1 MTTPAG
7 PGPSLA
13 ALPPLA
19 TEDHVCAECDIA
31 FADVPVERA
40 LVVVAGIPAAAAAA
54 VAEVPDAARGLR
66 PAPGVWSVA
75 AYACH
80 LRDVYATYTI
90 RLFRTRTER
99 RPQLE
104 PMLADLRAVRFGYDR
119 CDVAA
124 VLAQLA
130 AHVEGF
136 GQEAADVGA
145 KEWDRVAVRRPD
157 ERRTARWLVRQAM
170 HEGVHHVRDIGRVG
184 QQVRGGV

>member
-1 MTTPAG
+1 MTMPAG
-7 PGPSLA
+7 PDPVLA

-19 TEDHVCAECDIA
+19 GEDHVCAECDIA

-136 GQEAADVGA
+136 GQRRQT
-145 KEWDRVAVRRPD
+145 WVRRSGTGSRCGARTSGG
-157 ERRTARWLVRQAM
+157 RRAGWC
-170 HEGVHHVRDIGRVG
+170 GRRCTRACTTSATSAAWG
-184 QQVRGGV
+184 SR